1 MAVVTFTDEFTSPV
15 PAKKLFIAL
24 ILDADNLIPKLM
36 PQAVKS
42 IETIQGNGGPGTIKK
57 MTFAEGA
64 GPGLK
69 YVKHRIDAL
78 DKEKMTYNYTLIEG
92 DVLMDKIESIAYEIK
107 FEATPDGGCKGT
119 NVTKFHPKAGV
130 EIKEEAVQ
138 EGKQKAMAV
147 FKAVEAYL
155 IANPQAYV

>member
-1 MAVVTFTDEFTSPV
+1 
-15 PAKKLFIAL
+15 
-24 ILDADNLIPKLM
+24 
-36 PQAVKS
+36 
-42 IETIQGNGGPGTIKK
+42 
-57 MTFAEGA
+57 
-64 GPGLK
+64 
-69 YVKHRIDAL
+69 
-78 DKEKMTYNYTLIEG
+78 MTYNYTLIEG